1 MRLKETHCRSFLR
14 FVVNLDNEI
23 RLKKLAQS
31 SFLRLLGNYAIW
43 LRGQAVKTPPF
54 HGGNTG
60 SSPVGVIL
68 KVIHLDL

>member
-1 MRLKETHCRSFLR
+1 MRLNKFAYGLICSVYCKRVGSLW
-14 FVVNLDNEI
+14 
-23 RLKKLAQS
+23 LKKLAQS

-68 KVIHLDL
+68 KVIYLDL